1 MQTLGIALRFC
12 YRQFASI
19 LMEKELTAKPIG
31 TMPEKMSGLR
41 LKPLLLAGACA
52 CRRVLRHKYAPFGNP
67 PYQLEYALA
76 YLTLQD
82 VHMCIVPYPAST

>member
-1 MQTLGIALRFC
+1 MQTLGIALRFY

-19 LMEKELTAKPIG
+19 LMERNSRRNLG

-41 LKPLLLAGACA
+41 LKPLSLAGTCA

-67 PYQLEYALA
+67 SGQLDYALA

-82 VHMCIVPYPAST
+82 VRVCIVPDPAST